1 MGMKLFQL
9 APESDNVTPYAA
21 FSKSLRLADGQVEL
35 EATLDKAVYDRGEDV
50 GVSVSIANHSSRNV
64 RKIKVSVEKERNHG
78 GR

>member
-1 MGMKLFQL
+1 MKLFQL
-9 APESDNVTPYAA
+9 APESENTTPYAA
-21 FSKSLRLADGQVEL
+21 FSKPLRLADGQVEL

-64 RKIKVSVEKERNHG
+64 RKIKVSVEAESKQG